1 MVQPLHG
8 QAIYVI
14 FLRELKR
21 FWRAKGRMISLL
33 AQGFFFLA
41 VFGLGLG
48 RFVGRFGG
56 VNYLSYV
63 SPGVIG
69 MAILFASVLSG
80 VSVIFDRQFGFM
92 KEMLIA
98 PVSRT
103 SIVLGKILGSGVT
116 ASLHGL
122 VLMLIAGLI
131 GAFPPTLALVG
142 GVPSAIGVMFLI
154 AAGFVGLGVAIG
166 SVLNDIHSFQSLA
179 TFIIWPLFVLSGA
192 FFPIDAS
199 PFWLQVA
206 MFCDPLFYGV
216 ELLRWC
222 LLGTITPLL
231 GPFGW
236 LIALGVLVGF
246 TVMIVGIGTYLFS
259 HVEV

>member
-1 MVQPLHG
+1 MHG

-14 FLRELKR
+14 LLRELKR
-21 FWRAKGRMISLL
+21 YWRAKGRIVSSL

-48 RFVGRFGG
+48 RFVGKFGDA
-56 VNYLSYV
+56 NYLSYV

-80 VSVIFDRQFGFM
+80 ISVIFDRQFGFM

-103 SIVLGKILGSGVT
+103 SIVIGKIFGSSVT
-116 ASLHGL
+116 AVLHGL
-122 VLMLIAGLI
+122 VLLLVAGLI
-131 GAFPPTLALVG
+131 GAFSPTLALVA
-142 GVPSAIGVMFLI
+142 GVPLAVGVMFLI
-154 AAGFVGLGVAIG
+154 AAGFVGLGVTIG
-166 SVLNDIHSFQSLA
+166 SALNDMHSFQLLA
-179 TFIIWPLFVLSGA
+179 TFLMWPLFVLSGV
-192 FFPIDAS
+192 FFPVDSS
-199 PFWLQVA
+199 PLWLQIA

-216 ELLRWC
+216 ELLRGC
-222 LLGTITPLL
+222 LLGTMTPLL

-236 LIALGVLVGF
+236 LIALGVLLGF
-246 TVMIVGIGTYLFS
+246 IALTTIISTYLFS
-259 HVEV
+259 RVKV